1 MDDGLYSQK
10 VVDCV
15 LELRTS
21 YHKLIRTSTNKV
33 LLAFNVRQLFRI
45 MHSCVLFTPEKHH
58 KQTELDVY
66 KLVISESFRTL
77 IDRVQEP
84 ADRAIFNI
92 EIAALAQKFF
102 SLEKEELEALQKQ
115 PGKPYFSHLNT
126 SPVVMDGEYRYQEV
140 DNVQVLRPM
149 MDNFMNEY
157 NELFKH
163 SQLDISM
170 FDFAIE

>member
-1 MDDGLYSQK
+1 MEDSPYSQK
-10 VVDCV
+10 IIDCI

-45 MHSCVLFTPEKHH
+45 MHSFVLFTPEKHH
-58 KQTELDVY
+58 KQTELDIY
-66 KLVISESFRTL
+66 KLLLSESYRTL

-84 ADRAIFNI
+84 ADRTIFNI
-92 EIAALAQKFF
+92 EITALTQKFF
-102 SLEKEELEALQKQ
+102 TIEKEEQENLQKNV
-115 PGKPYFSHLNT
+115 GKPYFSHLNT

-140 DNVQVLRPM
+140 ENVNVLKSM
-149 MDNFMNEY
+149 MDNFMMEF

-163 SQLDISM
+163 T
-170 FDFAIE
+170 